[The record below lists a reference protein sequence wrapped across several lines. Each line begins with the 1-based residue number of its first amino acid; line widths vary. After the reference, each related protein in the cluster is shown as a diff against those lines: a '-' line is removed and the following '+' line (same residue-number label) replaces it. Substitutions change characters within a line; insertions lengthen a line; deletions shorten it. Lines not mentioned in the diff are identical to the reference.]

1 MPPPKTRCQLDTGP
15 ANNGD
20 MAKKNIPLD
29 KAKYAAAKR
38 KAKAKMKVWPSAY
51 GSALLVKYY
60 KASGGRYKKG

>member
-1 MPPPKTRCQLDTGP
+1 MRLQKTKCQLDIGA

-20 MAKKNIPLD
+20 MAKKNIPTD

-60 KASGGRYKKG
+60 KASGGKYKKG